1 MSELNKL
8 ELNWIDSSNEDQR
21 EHFLDALNSYLLF
34 KKDSLDKCNLL
45 IEENPNFNAPKL
57 LKIILILLTRD
68 NNKII
73 DAKKLL
79 NNINS
84 EHLNDHFKKY
94 LKVISF
100 WLKKDLHSVIASL
113 QNIISDHKKDI
124 LAIRLLHF
132 NNIFIG
138 IDSNFLRKHLEIL
151 DSWTKTDPFY
161 NLILGMTSFAYEE
174 NDSYLW
180 LKI

>member
-73 DAKKLL
+73 DAKILL
-79 NNINS
+79 GNINI
-84 EHLNDHFKKY
+84 ENLNDHFKKY
-94 LKVISF
+94 INVISF
-100 WLKKDLHSVIASL
+100 C
-113 QNIISDHKKDI
+113 NIILVFLSETI
-124 LAIRLLHF
+124 LNLLF
-132 NNIFIG
+132 GCSINYFLANKVSPE
-138 IDSNFLRKHLEIL
+138 IDL
-151 DSWTKTDPFY
+151 
-161 NLILGMTSFAYEE
+161 
-174 NDSYLW
+174 
-180 LKI
+180 

>member
-73 DAKKLL
+73 EFKVLVRPLQAVNTLHEMMGKMLDKLK
-79 NNINS
+79 S
-84 EHLNDHFKKY
+84 
-94 LKVISF
+94 
-100 WLKKDLHSVIASL
+100 
-113 QNIISDHKKDI
+113 
-124 LAIRLLHF
+124 
-132 NNIFIG
+132 
-138 IDSNFLRKHLEIL
+138 
-151 DSWTKTDPFY
+151 
-161 NLILGMTSFAYEE
+161 
-174 NDSYLW
+174 
-180 LKI
+180 

>member
-8 ELNWIDSSNEDQR
+8 DLNWIDSSNEDQR

-68 NNKII
+68 NNKIN
-73 DAKKLL
+73 DAKTLL
-79 NNINS
+79 GNINI
-84 EHLNDHFKKY
+84 ENLNDHFKKY
-94 LKVISF
+94 LNVISF
-100 WLKKDLHSVIASL
+100 WLKKDLHSVISSL
-113 QNIISDHKKDI
+113 QNIIFDHKKDI

-138 IDSNFLRKHLEIL
+138 TERSNLE
-151 DSWTKTDPFY
+151 
-161 NLILGMTSFAYEE
+161 NLSPTIS
-174 NDSYLW
+174 
-180 LKI
+180 K